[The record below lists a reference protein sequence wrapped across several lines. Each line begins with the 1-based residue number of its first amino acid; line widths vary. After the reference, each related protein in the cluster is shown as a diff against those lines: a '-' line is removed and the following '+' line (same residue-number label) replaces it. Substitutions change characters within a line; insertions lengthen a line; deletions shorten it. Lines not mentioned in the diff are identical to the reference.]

1 MTDGTGKERAATRT
15 LAVVTLSHVAQHFFV
30 GLSVLYPAM
39 MADLGLTYTQ
49 LGLMTGVA
57 SISSG
62 VLQMAW
68 SLLNRYVSRRFLL
81 GLGNLL
87 ISAGCVLF
95 GRARGFVEVVGG
107 NLVSGSGQAAQHPVG
122 TSILANRFSNAQ
134 VSRAL
139 SLHYGLGYVGN
150 IVSPLLLS
158 FIAVAWDWRSAT
170 YVLALIPFLS
180 GVIVLYFLRGESS
193 AARALAGPE
202 RRTIWEDV
210 QSGLRNARVVLLIAA
225 QAFAVGG
232 TGMGVIISY
241 APLFLRNELNL
252 GLVETSWIY
261 SLAVI
266 GGVLGTL
273 VFGHLAGR
281 VGNLRTALYLIGA
294 GSVLILLLVLH
305 TAFTWILI
313 PHLLLVG
320 GMSFAYGSLLQA
332 HLATILSPS
341 QRDVVMG
348 LYFTLGFGVN
358 SIWNAVTGFLID
370 TYGSFAPAWAFR
382 ALLGALAFLFL
393 LLASRSG
400 RWVPATSPLP
410 TTDG

>member
-1 MTDGTGKERAATRT
+1 VTDGTDKGNSETRT

-39 MADLGLTYTQ
+39 MADLNLTYTQ

-57 SISSG
+57 SITSG
-62 VLQMAW
+62 FLQMAW
-68 SLLNRYVSRRFLL
+68 SLLNRWVSRRLLL

-87 ISAGCVLF
+87 ISVGCVLF

-107 NLVSGSGQAAQHPVG
+107 NLISGGGQAAQHPVG
-122 TSILANRFSNAQ
+122 TSILANKFSNAQ

-150 IVSPLLLS
+150 IVSPILLS
-158 FIAVAWDWRSAT
+158 FIAVSLDWRSAT
-170 YVLALIPFLS
+170 YVLALVPLVS
-180 GVIVLYFLRGESS
+180 GLAVLYFLKGEPS
-193 AARALAGPE
+193 AARSISGAE
-202 RRTIWEDV
+202 RATFWEDV
-210 QSGLRNARVVLLIAA
+210 KSSLRNKRVVLLIAA

-273 VFGHLAGR
+273 ICGYLAGR
-281 VGNLRTALYLIGA
+281 VGNLRTALYLVGV
-294 GSVLILLLVLH
+294 GSLLIFLLILH
-305 TAFTWILI
+305 HAFTWILV
-313 PHLLLVG
+313 PHLFLVG
-320 GMSFAYGSLLQA
+320 GTSFAYGSLLQA
-332 HLATILSPS
+332 HLATILSPR

-370 TYGSFAPAWAFR
+370 VYGSFTPAWVFR
-382 ALLGALAFLFL
+382 SILGAIAFVFIV
-393 LLASRSG
+393 LASRSTPK
-400 RWVPATSPLP
+400 VPAKSPLP
-410 TTDG
+410 ATGD